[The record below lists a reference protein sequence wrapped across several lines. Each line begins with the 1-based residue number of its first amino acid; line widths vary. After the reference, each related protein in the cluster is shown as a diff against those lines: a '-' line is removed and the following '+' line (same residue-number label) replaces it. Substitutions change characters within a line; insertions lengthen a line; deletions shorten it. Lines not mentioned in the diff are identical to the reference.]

1 MATEPLPAGQN
12 NHERYKNE
20 NDEWRKFL
28 IALLFLLLS
37 FSCVFCSSQIALLG
51 INRDHIDSSM
61 RSLLQADYGRDPEIA
76 LAPLDENIAAE
87 AARDEDMLV
96 LRQTPISQGLAVVV
110 LPNPLPAPSATLI
123 ALLPTPTPTPI
134 PTAAPPEQ
142 WKMNDFI

>member
-1 MATEPLPAGQN
+1 
-12 NHERYKNE
+12 
-20 NDEWRKFL
+20 
-28 IALLFLLLS
+28 
-37 FSCVFCSSQIALLG
+37 
-51 INRDHIDSSM
+51 M